1 MIIRTNVFERT
12 KEVLVMKPVILA
24 EKPSQAKA
32 YADAFSV
39 KKHEGYLEIN
49 PCPTFPEGAYITWGI
64 GHLVELKEPKA
75 YDPKWDKWSLNSLP
89 ILPDRYEFQVAKGK
103 FKQFTIV
110 KKLMKATDT
119 VINACDVDREG
130 SNIFYSIY
138 NQTGARGKI
147 IKRLWINSL
156 EVEEVRKGFAHL
168 QENRKDLL
176 LYEEAKAR
184 QISDWL
190 VGMNGSRLYS
200 LLLQSQGIKEVFP
213 IGRVQSPTIF
223 LIYQRQ
229 MEIENF
235 VSEPFFEIEAVFT
248 AETGKYKGKAK
259 AKEPKREIIQEL
271 LAKHAIQPNSPGIVT
286 SVEKHDKRIP
296 PPQLHSLST
305 LQATANRLWKI
316 SPANVLKTMQVL
328 YEKKLV
334 TYPRTDSRYITPS
347 EFSYL
352 AAQVADYQQL
362 IGQSFPISS
371 LSPKKRYVDSS
382 KVQEHYAIIP
392 TKKIPSQAAIAKLSS
407 IERNLYE
414 EIVCTTLAMFHTD
427 YLYTETKVTTVVNGL
442 PFFTT
447 GKTERDKG
455 WKALFLRSSKEN
467 EKEEPTLP
475 SLYEQEKVTSEI
487 AIKEGKTV
495 PPKPYTEGQLIAMMK
510 TCGKLVED
518 KEETEILKEVEGL
531 GTEATRSGIIETI
544 KRHGYIE
551 VKKNIV
557 SITDKGRVLCQAIE
571 GNLLASPSMTA
582 KWETYLRKIGNGE
595 GSQERFLE
603 SIAKFIHSLLQE
615 VPNQLKL
622 KNIDIKLAPTKTS
635 NSKYSSFKQEPIAL
649 CPKCK
654 EGSIVARKG
663 FYGCTNYKKGCTQT
677 FNGFFLKKKIT
688 PSQIKLLCTKGKTN
702 EIKGFVAENGQ
713 TFNASLSFSEG
724 KIKLEFKA

>member
-1 MIIRTNVFERT
+1 
-12 KEVLVMKPVILA
+12 MKPVILA

-39 KKHEGYLEIN
+39 KRHEGYLEIN
-49 PCPTFPEGAYITWGI
+49 PCPIFPEGAYITWGI

-75 YDPKWDKWSLNSLP
+75 YDPKWDKWSLTSLP
-89 ILPDRYEFQVAKGK
+89 ILPERYEFQIAKGK
-103 FKQFTIV
+103 YKQFTIV
-110 KKLMKATDT
+110 KKLMKAADT

-138 NQTGARGKI
+138 NQTGARGKT

-156 EVEEVRKGFAHL
+156 EIEEVRKGFANL
-168 QENRKDLL
+168 QDNRKDLL

-200 LLLQSQGIKEVFP
+200 LLLQSQGIREVFP
-213 IGRVQSPTIF
+213 IGRVQSPTIY

-229 MEIENF
+229 LEIENF
-235 VSEPFFEIEAVFT
+235 VSEPFFEVEAIFT
-248 AETGKYKGKAK
+248 AEHGTYKGKAK
-259 AKEPKREIIQEL
+259 AKEPKREIIQAL
-271 LAKHAIQPNSPGIVT
+271 LAKHNIQPNSPGVIN
-286 SVEKHDKRIP
+286 SVEKLDKRTP

-305 LQATANRLWKI
+305 LQATANRLWKT
-316 SPANVLKTMQVL
+316 SPADVLKTMQGL

-334 TYPRTDSRYITPS
+334 SYPRTDSRYITPS

-352 AAQVADYQQL
+352 AAQVSDYQQL
-362 IGQSFPISS
+362 IGHPFPVTS
-371 LSPKKRYVDSS
+371 LVPKKRYVDSS

-392 TKKIPSQAAIAKLSS
+392 TKKLPTQAKLAGLSS

-414 EIVCTTLAMFHTD
+414 EIVRTTLAMFHTD
-427 YLYTETKVTTVVNGL
+427 YLYTETKVVTDVNGL

-455 WKALFLRSSKEN
+455 WKALFVRSSKET
-467 EKEEPTLP
+467 EKDEP
-475 SLYEQEKVTSEI
+475 SLPPLREQENVQSNI
-487 AIKEGKTV
+487 DIKEGKTQ

-510 TCGKLVED
+510 TCGKLVD
-518 KEETEILKEVEGL
+518 NKDETEILKEVEGL

-544 KRHGYIE
+544 KRHGYIN
-551 VKKNIV
+551 VTKNIV

-595 GSQERFLE
+595 GSQERFLG
-603 SIAKFIHSLLQE
+603 SIAKFIRSLLEE
-615 VPNQLKL
+615 VPNQLKT
-622 KNIDIKLAPTKTS
+622 KNIDIQLAPRA
-635 NSKYSSFKQEPIAL
+635 SKYDSKFKREPIVT
-649 CPKCK
+649 CPKCQK
-654 EGSIVARKG
+654 GSIIAHKS
-663 FYGCTNYKKGCTQT
+663 FYGCTEYKNGCTQT
-677 FNGFFLKKKIT
+677 FNGYFLKKKIT

-713 TFNASLSFSEG
+713 KFNAYLTFVEG
-724 KIKLEFKA
+724 KIKLDFAKK

>member
-1 MIIRTNVFERT
+1 
-12 KEVLVMKPVILA
+12 MKPVILA

-39 KKHEGYLEIN
+39 KRHEGYLEIL
-49 PCPTFPEGAYITWGI
+49 PCPIFPEGAYITWGI

-110 KKLMKATDT
+110 KKLIRATDT
-119 VINACDVDREG
+119 IINACDVDREG

-138 NQTGARGKI
+138 YQTGARGKT

-156 EVEEVRKGFAHL
+156 EVDEVRKGFANL
-168 QENRKDLL
+168 QDNRKDLL

-200 LLLQSQGIKEVFP
+200 LLLQSQGIREVFP
-213 IGRVQSPTIF
+213 IGRVQSPTIY

-229 MEIENF
+229 VEIENF
-235 VSEPFFEIEAVFT
+235 VSEPFFEIEATFT
-248 AETGKYKGKAK
+248 AERGSYKGKAK
-259 AKEPKREIIQEL
+259 AKEPKREIIQAL
-271 LAKHAIQPNSPGIVT
+271 LAKHAIQPNSPGVIT
-286 SVEKHDKRIP
+286 SVEKLDKRMP

-305 LQATANRLWKI
+305 LQATANRLWKT
-316 SPANVLKTMQVL
+316 SPADVLKTMQGL

-334 TYPRTDSRYITPS
+334 TYPRTDSRFITTS

-352 AAQVADYQQL
+352 AGQVTEYQKL
-362 IGQSFPISS
+362 IGHPFPVAS
-371 LSPKKRYVDSS
+371 LVPKKRYVDNS
-382 KVQEHYAIIP
+382 KVQEHHAIIP
-392 TKKIPSQAAIAKLSS
+392 TKKLPTQAKLAGLSS

-414 EIVCTTLAMFHTD
+414 EIVRTTLAMFHTD
-427 YLYTETKVTTVVNGL
+427 YLYTETKVTTDINGL

-455 WKALFLRSSKEN
+455 WKALFVRSSKET
-467 EKEEPTLP
+467 EKDEPTLP
-475 SLYEQEKVTSEI
+475 PLFEQEKVESNI
-487 AIKEGKTV
+487 GIKEGKTQ

-518 KEETEILKEVEGL
+518 KNETDILKEVEGL

-551 VKKNIV
+551 VTKNIV

-595 GSQERFLE
+595 GSQERFLG

-615 VPNQLKL
+615 VPNQLKT
-622 KNIDIKLAPTKTS
+622 KNIDIQLVPSRKS
-635 NSKYSSFKQEPIAL
+635 NAKYKQEPIVP
-649 CPKCK
+649 CPKCQQ
-654 EGSIVARKG
+654 GFIVARKN
-663 FYGCTNYKKGCTQT
+663 FYGCTNYKTGCTQT

-702 EIKGFVAENGQ
+702 VIKGFVAENGQ
-713 TFNASLSFSEG
+713 TFNASLTFVEG
-724 KIKLEFKA
+724 KVKLDFAKE

>member
-1 MIIRTNVFERT
+1 
-12 KEVLVMKPVILA
+12 MKPVILA

-39 KKHEGYLEIN
+39 KKHEGFLEIN
-49 PCPTFPEGAYITWGI
+49 PCPIFPEGAYITWGV

-89 ILPDRYEFQVAKGK
+89 ILPDHYEFQVAKGK
-103 FKQFTIV
+103 YKQFTIV
-110 KKLMKATDT
+110 KKLMKTTDT
-119 VINACDVDREG
+119 IINACDVDREG

-138 NQTGARGKI
+138 NHTGAKGKT

-156 EVEEVRKGFAHL
+156 ETEEVRKGFANL
-168 QENRKDLL
+168 QDNRKDLL
-176 LYEEAKAR
+176 LYDEAKAR

-200 LLLQSQGIKEVFP
+200 LLLQSQGIREVFP
-213 IGRVQSPTIF
+213 IGRVQSPTIY

-229 MEIENF
+229 LEIENF
-235 VSEPFFEIEAVFT
+235 VSEPFFEVEAIFT
-248 AETGKYKGKAK
+248 ATNGNYKGKAK
-259 AKEPKREIIQEL
+259 VKEPKREIIQEL
-271 LAKHAIQPNSPGIVT
+271 LAKHAIQRNSPGEIT
-286 SVEKHDKRIP
+286 SVEKQEKRIP

-305 LQATANRLWKI
+305 LQATANRLWKM
-316 SPANVLKTMQVL
+316 SPANALKTMQGL

-352 AAQVADYQQL
+352 SSKVSEYQQL
-362 IGQSFPISS
+362 IGHSFPVTS
-371 LSPKKRYVDSS
+371 LAPKKRYVDSS

-392 TKKIPSQAAIAKLSS
+392 TKKIPSQAVLAGMSGM
-407 IERNLYE
+407 ERNLYE
-414 EIVCTTLAMFHTD
+414 EIIRSTLAMFHSD

-455 WKALFLRSSKEN
+455 WKALFIRSDKES

-475 SLYEQEKVTSEI
+475 PLYMQEKVDSDIT
-487 AIKEGKTV
+487 IKEGKTM

-518 KEETEILKEVEGL
+518 KGETEILKEVEGL

-544 KRHGYIE
+544 KKHGYID
-551 VKKNIV
+551 VTKNIV
-557 SITDKGRVLCQAIE
+557 SITNKGRVLCQAIE

-595 GSQERFLE
+595 GSQERFLH
-603 SIAKFIHSLLQE
+603 SIGKFINSLLQE
-615 VPNQLKL
+615 VPTQLKS
-622 KNIDIKLAPTKTS
+622 KNIDIKLIPSKTS
-635 NSKYSSFKQEPIAL
+635 SSKYTKYKQEPIVL

-663 FYGCTNYKKGCTQT
+663 FYGCTNYKKGCSQT

-702 EIKGFVAENGQ
+702 IIKGFVAENGQ
-713 TFNASLSFSEG
+713 TFNASLMLVEG
-724 KIKLEFKA
+724 KLKLDFKE

>member
-1 MIIRTNVFERT
+1 
-12 KEVLVMKPVILA
+12 MKPVILA

-32 YADAFSV
+32 YADAFTV
-39 KKHEGYLEIN
+39 KRHEGYLEII
-49 PCPTFPEGAYITWGI
+49 PCPIFPEGAYITWGI

-75 YDPKWDKWSLNSLP
+75 YDSKWDKWSLNSLP
-89 ILPDRYEFQVAKGK
+89 ILPARYEFQVAKGK
-103 FKQFTIV
+103 FKQFTVV
-110 KKLMKATDT
+110 KKLIKGTDT

-138 NQTGARGKI
+138 NQTGARVQT

-156 EVEEVRKGFAHL
+156 EIEEVRKGFANLHD
-168 QENRKDLL
+168 NRKDLL

-200 LLLQSQGIKEVFP
+200 LLLQSQGIREVFP
-213 IGRVQSPTIF
+213 IGRVQSPTIY

-229 MEIENF
+229 MEIEQF
-235 VSEPFFEIEAVFT
+235 VSEPFFEIEANFT
-248 AETGKYKGKAK
+248 AEQGTYKGKAK

-271 LAKHAIQPNSPGIVT
+271 LAKHTIQPNSPGVIT
-286 SVEKHDKRIP
+286 SVDKIEKRMP

-305 LQATANRLWKI
+305 LQATANRLWKM

-352 AAQVADYQQL
+352 AAQVTDYQQL
-362 IGQSFPISS
+362 IGHSFSVAS

-392 TKKIPSQAAIAKLSS
+392 TKKIPSQSVLSRLS
-407 IERNLYE
+407 IMERNLYE
-414 EIVCTTLAMFHTD
+414 EVVRTTLSMFHTD
-427 YLYTETKVTTVVNGL
+427 YLYTETKVTTDVNGL
-442 PFFTT
+442 PFFTI

-455 WKALFLRSSKEN
+455 WKALFSRTTTDK
-467 EKEEPTLP
+467 EKEESTLP
-475 SLYEQEKVTSEI
+475 PLREQEKVESNI
-487 AIKEGKTV
+487 GIKEGKTL

-518 KEETEILKEVEGL
+518 KNETDILKEVEGL

-544 KRHGYIE
+544 KRHGYID
-551 VKKNIV
+551 VTKNIV

-582 KWETYLRKIGNGE
+582 KWETYLRKIGNGD
-595 GSQERFLE
+595 GSGERFLG

-615 VPNQLKL
+615 VPNQLKT
-622 KNIDIKLAPTKTS
+622 KNIDIKLVPSKATS
-635 NSKYSSFKQEPIAL
+635 SKYKQEPIAP

-654 EGSIVARKG
+654 QGFIIARKN
-663 FYGCTNYKKGCTQT
+663 FYGCTNYKNGCTQT

-702 EIKGFVAENGQ
+702 VIKGFVAENGQ
-713 TFNASLSFSEG
+713 SFNASLSFVEG
-724 KIKLEFKA
+724 KLKLDFANEK